1 MITGFKDLAGNDMI
15 VLDTM
20 LLTTMVDTKAPSLI
34 AWNLNTTFF
43 DETNAGGTW
52 MVQAQYDEPMMND
65 SIPSLLL
72 PISMDLTPLNEQWLD
87 PLNFEWSFVIN
98 DNNVNA
104 SNLILS
110 ATGASDLSGNMQ
122 DTMYFMD
129 GIQWE
134 MNPWVEALGCIDT
147 AACNF
152 DVNANT
158 NDGSCIVPLTPCDD
172 GDSLTVNDMIQLDCS
187 CSGEIVQ
194 ALEEQALNFS
204 IYPNPTT
211 DFLNI
216 NGTGRVIIFDVNGRV
231 LFDQW
236 IVGRAAVDVQKWAA
250 GSYTLKTHHRDFT
263 WIKSNF
269 AEK

>member
-1 MITGFKDLAGNDMI
+1 
-15 VLDTM
+15 M
-20 LLTTMVDTKAPSLI
+20 LLTTVIDTKAPSLI
-34 AWNLNTTFF
+34 AWNLNTTVF

-52 MVQAQYDEPMMND
+52 IVQAQYDEPM
-65 SIPSLLL
+65 SSVLTPILQL
-72 PISMDLTPLNEQWLD
+72 PNSMDLTPLNDQWLD
-87 PLNFEWSFVIN
+87 ALNFEWSFVIN

-104 SNLILS
+104 ANLILS
-110 ATGASDLSGNMQ
+110 ATGASDLRGNVQ
-122 DTMYFMD
+122 DTTDFMD

-172 GDSLTVNDMIQLDCS
+172 GDSLTINDMIQLDCS

-216 NGTGRVIIFDVNGRV
+216 IGTGRVIIFDINGRV
-231 LFDQW
+231 LFDQR
-236 IVGRAAVDVQKWAA
+236 ILGRTVVDVQKWAA
-250 GSYTLKTHHRDFT
+250 GSYTLKTDHREFT
-263 WIKSNF
+263 WIKSSF
-269 AEK
+269 TAK